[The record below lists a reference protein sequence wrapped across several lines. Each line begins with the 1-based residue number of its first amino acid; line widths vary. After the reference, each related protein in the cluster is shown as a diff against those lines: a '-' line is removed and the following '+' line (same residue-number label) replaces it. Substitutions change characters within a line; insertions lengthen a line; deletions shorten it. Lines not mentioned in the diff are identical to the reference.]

1 VLPRAAGSGVRVK
14 IDGDVARTLSGNLDT
29 FSLADLLQWLEINA
43 LSGRVTVW
51 RGEVVRTIDLKGG
64 AIVFVSS
71 SLPNER
77 LGIFLTRRSVLPE
90 PVVFELLAESFATGR
105 NLTRLILERKLLPRE
120 KLAEAVEGLA
130 MKVLLDLFHWAG
142 ASFEYDP
149 LFKIEDLI
157 RIHLSLRGQVLAFHG
172 AKSLDD
178 SRVGVGTAAGAD
190 ETGARWERE
199 FKPEAL
205 TAMFWDLLEELPGET
220 PSAAQLRDA
229 FKGFTSFANRV
240 HKRLREPARLFPVYD
255 DTAVMLKNAL
265 DEGGEPERI
274 VQIAALDPFLTID
287 LLYLANALRTEA
299 AELVRTSREAANVVG
314 PAALQR
320 FTGLLADPAT
330 PKVPSAEK
338 MERVVR
344 RAALST
350 AVAASHLAEGTEI
363 PREEA
368 YTLGLLEPLGNYELL
383 KLLISVTFPPGPIRI
398 GALSRFRGAAGRVL
412 ARKLNLPQTV
422 EDVLGSSG
430 RVAARSPATEQLIF
444 LAKQIAPSEQ
454 IGYEWTSEDP
464 RVIDRVVAL
473 SARPELSQL
482 IARDASMLR
491 EILQL

>member
-1 VLPRAAGSGVRVK
+1 M
-14 IDGDVARTLSGNLDT
+14 ARTLSGNLDT

-71 SLPNER
+71 SVPHER
-77 LGIFLTRRSVLPE
+77 LGIFLTRRKVLTE
-90 PVVFELLAESFATGR
+90 AVVFELLAESFATGR
-105 NLTRLILERKLLPRE
+105 NLTRLILERGLLPRE

-142 ASFEYDP
+142 ASFEFDP

-172 AKSLDD
+172 AKSVDD
-178 SRVGVGTAAGAD
+178 SRVNVGAAAGSD

-199 FKPEAL
+199 FRPEVLA
-205 TAMFWDLLEELPGET
+205 AMFWEILEGLPGDAL
-220 PSAAQLRDA
+220 PAAQLRDS
-229 FKGFTSFANRV
+229 FQGFTSFANRV

-255 DTAVMLKNAL
+255 DTGVMLRTAL
-265 DEGGEPERI
+265 DEGADPERI
-274 VQIAALDPFLTID
+274 VQIAALDPFFTID

-299 AELVRTSREAANVVG
+299 AELVRTSREAAGVIG
-314 PAALQR
+314 PSALRR
-320 FTGLLADPAT
+320 FASLLADAGS
-330 PKVPSAEK
+330 PKVPSEEK

-368 YTLGLLEPLGNYELL
+368 YTLGLLEPLGSYELL
-383 KLLISVTFPPGPIRI
+383 KLLIAVPFPPGPIRI
-398 GALSRFRGAAGRVL
+398 GALSRFRAAAGRVL
-412 ARKLNLPQTV
+412 ARKLNLPPSV

-430 RVAARSPATEQLIF
+430 RVASKSPAAEQLIF

-454 IGYEWTSEDP
+454 IGHEWTSEDP
-464 RVIDRVVAL
+464 KLTDRVVAL
-473 SARPELSQL
+473 SARPDLPQVV
-482 IARDASMLR
+482 ARDASMLR

>member
-1 VLPRAAGSGVRVK
+1 M
-14 IDGDVARTLSGNLDT
+14 ARTLSGNLDT

-71 SLPNER
+71 SVPHER
-77 LGIFLTRRSVLPE
+77 LGVFLTRRKVLPE

-105 NLTRLILERKLLPRE
+105 NLTRLVLERGLLPRE

-142 ASFEYDP
+142 ASFEFDP

-172 AKSLDD
+172 AKSVDD
-178 SRVGVGTAAGAD
+178 SRVNVGTAAGAD

-199 FKPEAL
+199 FKPEVLA
-205 TAMFWDLLEELPGET
+205 AMFWEILEGLAGET
-220 PSAAQLRDA
+220 PSPAQLKDSYQ
-229 FKGFTSFANRV
+229 GFTSFANRV

-255 DTAVMLKNAL
+255 DTAVMLRSAL
-265 DEGGEPERI
+265 EEGGDPERI
-274 VQIAALDPFLTID
+274 VQVAALDPFLTLD
-287 LLYLANALRTEA
+287 LLYLANALRTEPD
-299 AELVRTSREAANVVG
+299 ELVGTSREAANVIG
-314 PAALQR
+314 PVALRR
-320 FTGLLADPAT
+320 FTGLLSDAAS
-330 PKVPSAEK
+330 PKVPSEEK

-350 AVAASHLAEGTEI
+350 AVAASHLAEGTQI

-368 YTLGLLEPLGNYELL
+368 YTLGLLEPLGSYELL
-383 KLLISVTFPPGPIRI
+383 KLLITAAFPPGPIRI
-398 GALSRFRGAAGRVL
+398 GALSRFRAAAGRVL
-412 ARKLNLPQTV
+412 ARKLNLPQAV

-430 RVAARSPATEQLIF
+430 RVASRSPEAEQLIF

-454 IGYEWTSEDP
+454 IGHEWTSEDP
-464 RVIDRVVAL
+464 KLTDRVIAL
-473 SARPELSQL
+473 SASPDLSQL
-482 IARDASMLR
+482 VARDASMLR

>member
-1 VLPRAAGSGVRVK
+1 MSVA
-14 IDGDVARTLSGNLDT
+14 VARTLSGNLDT

-71 SLPNER
+71 SVPSER
-77 LGIFLTRRSVLPE
+77 LGVFLTRRRVLPE
-90 PVVFELLAESFATGR
+90 PIVFELLAESFVTGR
-105 NLTRLILERKLLPRE
+105 NLTRLILERNLLPRE

-142 ASFEYDP
+142 ASFEFDP

-172 AKSLDD
+172 AKSVDD
-178 SRVGVGTAAGAD
+178 SRVNVGTGSGAD

-205 TAMFWDLLEELPGET
+205 AAMFWEILESLPGE
-220 PSAAQLRDA
+220 PPPPVQLKES
-229 FKGFTSFANRV
+229 FQGFTSFANRV

-255 DTAVMLKNAL
+255 DTASMLQTAIE
-265 DEGGEPERI
+265 DGGSPDRI
-274 VQIAALDPFLTID
+274 VQIAALDPFFTLD
-287 LLYLANALRTEA
+287 LLYLANALRTDS
-299 AELVRTSREAANVVG
+299 AELVRTSREAADVLG
-314 PAALQR
+314 ASPLRSFARLI
-320 FTGLLADPAT
+320 ADAST
-330 PKVPSAEK
+330 PKVPSEER

-363 PREEA
+363 SREEA
-368 YTLGLLEPLGNYELL
+368 YTLGLVEPLGSYELL
-383 KLLISVTFPPGPIRI
+383 KLLISVPFPPGPIRV
-398 GALSRFRGAAGRVL
+398 GALSRFRAAAGRVL
-412 ARKLNLPQTV
+412 ARKLNLAPSA
-422 EDVLGSSG
+422 EDVLGSAG
-430 RVAARSPATEQLIF
+430 RVTSRGPAAERLIF

-454 IGYEWTSEDP
+454 IGHEWTTDDP
-464 RVIDRVVAL
+464 RLTEEVVAVTSRADL
-473 SARPELSQL
+473 PEAVQ
-482 IARDASMLR
+482 RDATMLR

>member
-1 VLPRAAGSGVRVK
+1 M
-14 IDGDVARTLSGNLDT
+14 ARTLSGNLDT

-77 LGIFLTRRSVLPE
+77 LGVFLTRRKVLTE

-105 NLTRLILERKLLPRE
+105 NLTRLILERNLLPRE

-142 ASFEYDP
+142 ASFEFDP

-172 AKSLDD
+172 AKSVDD
-178 SRVGVGTAAGAD
+178 SRVNVGTAAGSD

-199 FKPEAL
+199 FKAESLA
-205 TAMFWDLLEELPGET
+205 AMFWEILEGLPGET
-220 PSAAQLRDA
+220 PSPAQL
-229 FKGFTSFANRV
+229 KESYQGFTSFANRV
-240 HKRLREPARLFPVYD
+240 HKRLREPSRLFPVYD
-255 DTAVMLKNAL
+255 DTAVMLKSAL
-265 DEGGEPERI
+265 DEGGDPERI
-274 VQIAALDPFLTID
+274 VQVAALDPFLTID
-287 LLYLANALRTEA
+287 LLYLANALRTEST
-299 AELVRTSREAANVVG
+299 ELVRTCREAAGVLGN
-314 PAALQR
+314 AALRR
-320 FTGLLADPAT
+320 FVGLLADPST
-330 PKVPSAEK
+330 PKVPSEEK
-338 MERVVR
+338 MERVIR

-350 AVAASHLAEGTEI
+350 AVAASHLAEGTDI

-368 YTLGLLEPLGNYELL
+368 YTLGLLEPLGSYELL
-383 KLLISVTFPPGPIRI
+383 KLLISVPFPPGPIRI
-398 GALSRFRGAAGRVL
+398 GALSRFRAAAGRVL
-412 ARKLNLPQTV
+412 ARKLNLPQAV

-430 RVAARSPATEQLIF
+430 RVASRSPAAEQLIF

-454 IGYEWTSEDP
+454 IGHEWTTEDP
-464 RVIDRVVAL
+464 KLSDQVVAL
-473 SARPELSQL
+473 SARAELPQL
-482 IARDASMLR
+482 VARDASMLR

>member
-1 VLPRAAGSGVRVK
+1 M
-14 IDGDVARTLSGNLDT
+14 ARTLSGNLDT

-77 LGIFLTRRSVLPE
+77 LGVFLTRRKVLSE

-105 NLTRLILERKLLPRE
+105 NLTRLILERNLLPRE

-142 ASFEYDP
+142 ASFEFDP

-172 AKSLDD
+172 AKSVDD
-178 SRVGVGTAAGAD
+178 SRVNVGTATGGD

-199 FKPEAL
+199 FTPAAL
-205 TAMFWDLLEELPGET
+205 AAMFWEILEALPGDT
-220 PSAAQLRDA
+220 PPPAQLKES
-229 FKGFTSFANRV
+229 FEGFTAFANRV
-240 HKRLREPARLFPVYD
+240 HKRLREPARLFPMYD
-255 DTAVMLKNAL
+255 DSAVMLRSAL
-265 DEGGEPERI
+265 DEGGDPERI
-274 VQIAALDPFLTID
+274 VQVAALDPFLTID

-299 AELVRTSREAANVVG
+299 AELVRTSREAAAVLG
-314 PAALQR
+314 AAALKR
-320 FTGLLADPAT
+320 FASLLSDPSS
-330 PKVPSAEK
+330 PKVPSEEK
-338 MERVVR
+338 MERVIR

-350 AVAASHLAEGTEI
+350 AVAASHLAEGTDT

-368 YTLGLLEPLGNYELL
+368 YTLGLLEPLGSYELL
-383 KLLISVTFPPGPIRI
+383 KLLIAVPFPPGPIRI
-398 GALSRFRGAAGRVL
+398 GALSRFRAAAGRVL
-412 ARKLNLPQTV
+412 ARKLNLSEPV
-422 EDVLGSSG
+422 GDVLGSSG
-430 RVAARSPATEQLIF
+430 RVTSRSPAAEQLIF

-454 IGYEWTSEDP
+454 IGHEWTSEDP
-464 RVIDRVVAL
+464 KLADRVAEL
-473 SARPELSQL
+473 SARPDLPQL
-482 IARDASMLR
+482 VARDASMLR

>member
-1 VLPRAAGSGVRVK
+1 MGA
-14 IDGDVARTLSGNLDT
+14 DVARTLSGNLDT

-77 LGIFLTRRSVLPE
+77 LGVFLTRRGVLPE

-105 NLTRLILERKLLPRE
+105 NLTRLVLERNLLPRE

-142 ASFEYDP
+142 ASFEFDP

-172 AKSLDD
+172 AKSVDD
-178 SRVGVGTAAGAD
+178 SRTGSSTTGGGD

-199 FKPEAL
+199 FKPDAL
-205 TAMFWDLLEELPGET
+205 ASMFWEILEALPGET
-220 PSAAQLRDA
+220 PPPAQLKDS
-229 FKGFTSFANRV
+229 FQGFTSFANRV

-255 DTAVMLKNAL
+255 DTAVMLRNAL
-265 DEGGEPERI
+265 EEGGDTERI
-274 VQIAALDPFLTID
+274 VQVAALDPFLTID
-287 LLYLANALRTEA
+287 LLYLANALRTEK
-299 AELVRTSREAANVVG
+299 AELVRTSREAATVIG
-314 PAALQR
+314 EAALRR
-320 FTGLLADPAT
+320 FVGLLADPAA
-330 PKVPSAEK
+330 PKVPSEEK

-350 AVAASHLAEGTEI
+350 AVAASHLAEGTET

-368 YTLGLLEPLGNYELL
+368 YTLGLLEPLGSYELL
-383 KLLISVTFPPGPIRI
+383 KLLIAAPFPPGPIRV
-398 GALSRFRGAAGRVL
+398 GALSRFRAAAGRVL
-412 ARKLNLPQTV
+412 ARKLNLPRTV

-430 RVAARSPATEQLIF
+430 RVTSRAPAAEQLIF

-454 IGYEWTSEDP
+454 IGHEWTSEDP
-464 RVIDRVVAL
+464 KLTDRVVEL
-473 SARPELSQL
+473 SARAALAESVT
-482 IARDASMLR
+482 RDASMLR

>member
-1 VLPRAAGSGVRVK
+1 M
-14 IDGDVARTLSGNLDT
+14 ARTLSGNLDT

-71 SLPNER
+71 SVPHER
-77 LGIFLTRRSVLPE
+77 LGIFLTRRKVLTE
-90 PVVFELLAESFATGR
+90 AVVFELLAESFATGR
-105 NLTRLILERKLLPRE
+105 NLTRLILERGLLPRE

-142 ASFEYDP
+142 ASFEFDP

-172 AKSLDD
+172 AKSVDD
-178 SRVGVGTAAGAD
+178 SRVNVGAAAGSD

-199 FKPEAL
+199 FRPEVLA
-205 TAMFWDLLEELPGET
+205 AMFWEILEGLPGDAL
-220 PSAAQLRDA
+220 PAAQLRDS
-229 FKGFTSFANRV
+229 FQGFTSFANRV

-255 DTAVMLKNAL
+255 DTGVMLRTAL
-265 DEGGEPERI
+265 DEGADPERI
-274 VQIAALDPFLTID
+274 VQIAALDPFFTID

-299 AELVRTSREAANVVG
+299 AELVRTSREAAGVIG
-314 PAALQR
+314 PSALRR
-320 FTGLLADPAT
+320 FASLLADAGS
-330 PKVPSAEK
+330 PKVPSEEK

-368 YTLGLLEPLGNYELL
+368 YTLGLLEPLGSYELL
-383 KLLISVTFPPGPIRI
+383 KLLIAVPFPPGPIRI
-398 GALSRFRGAAGRVL
+398 GALSRFRAAAGRVL
-412 ARKLNLPQTV
+412 A
-422 EDVLGSSG
+422 
-430 RVAARSPATEQLIF
+430 
-444 LAKQIAPSEQ
+444 
-454 IGYEWTSEDP
+454 
-464 RVIDRVVAL
+464 
-473 SARPELSQL
+473 
-482 IARDASMLR
+482 
-491 EILQL
+491 